1 MAPIVVF
8 NAFESNPFLPGGIA
22 DAYDAATNGYYIVG
36 KNAVHQAF
44 FDKLINN
51 HYALSA

>member
-1 MAPIVVF
+1 MAPLYVF
-8 NAFESNPFLPGGIA
+8 RAFGSNPAAPSGIA
-22 DAYDAATNGYYIVG
+22 NAYNAAANGYYIVG

-51 HYALSA
+51 HYALNM